1 MRIYMQT
8 MHLPEQPLRFY
19 QLQIQ
24 KDLLGGWLL
33 VRESG
38 VQGMRG
44 QVKTEHFAGRDEA
57 ERRLMHFRDQQAKR
71 GYQVVFREGAQL
83 DSD

>member
-8 MHLPEQPLRFY
+8 THNPEQPLRYY

-24 KDLLGGWLL
+24 QDLLGGWVL

-44 QVKTEHFAGRDEA
+44 QVKTEHFEQREEA
-57 ERRLMHFRDQQAKR
+57 ERRLIHFRDQQSKR
-71 GYQVVFREGAQL
+71 GYRVVFREGAQL
-83 DSD
+83 DAD